1 MLTPLLS
8 LTLQSKRDVVLA
20 RQSARQVAKLL
31 GFGAAEQTRIA
42 AAVFEVAYNAC
53 RSSGRATLH
62 FQLTDATL
70 QVFPASIAKA
80 KPAPNKIMRDATA
93 EPAHWDTAG
102 ILRLADHLRRHPRG
116 RSSRVLQLDYPLGDA
131 VPAVSLS
138 DLPWVVHQ
146 VTRMTPPDLFQ
157 EIRQQNDDLLRT
169 LDAPPT
175 HRSLPGAHDPA
186 A

>member
-31 GFGAAEQTRIA
+31 GFGIAEQTRIA

-53 RSSGRATLH
+53 RSSGRVTLH
-62 FQLTDATL
+62 FQLSDTTL

-80 KPAPNKIMRDATA
+80 KPAPKMRRDATD
-93 EPAHWDTAG
+93 ESAHWNTAG
-102 ILRLADHLRRHPRG
+102 ILRLADHLRRHPRE
-116 RSSRVLQLDYPLGDA
+116 RSSRLLQLDYPLRDA
-131 VPAVSLS
+131 IPSVSLS

-146 VTRMTPPDLFQ
+146 LTRMTPPDLFE

-169 LDAPPT
+169 LDAAPT
-175 HRSLPGAHDPA
+175 PRALPGAHDPA